1 VSQWRA
7 ICSEDFGMTDGTQ
20 DSWLRIRDL
29 LETQVPQE
37 EVEGF
42 IDTLQPSELLHA
54 VFHLTQDEQRT
65 LLAMI
70 SAERA
75 AEIVEELP
83 ESHAANLMELM
94 PAAEAAPIVGE
105 MASDDRVDV
114 LSELPEAETAAILEQ
129 LDEEDADEIR
139 RLSSYAP
146 DTAGGLMM
154 TEFASYPMA
163 ATIRDVLDDLTGREG
178 EYEFLT
184 VHYVYVVVKRHKLK
198 GVIRIR
204 DLVFTDWDRPIGSIA
219 TPASTVHADATLEEL
234 SEFFEEH
241 DFAAVPVVDDRQNLL
256 GIVRRRSVLE
266 AVREKSEADRLKA
279 AGIVSGEEIRS
290 MPTFV
295 RSRRR
300 LSWLSVNILLNILAA
315 SVIALYEDT
324 LSAVIA
330 LAVFLPIVSDMSGCS
345 GNQAVAVSMREL
357 TLGAA
362 SPRDVVRVWGK
373 ELSVGLVNGLAL
385 GALLGVA
392 AWLWKGN
399 LLLSIVVA
407 LALSI
412 NTVVAV
418 SIGGTVPLLLKRFG
432 VDPAVGSGPLLT
444 TITDMC
450 GFFLVLSLASLA
462 LPGLT

>member
-1 VSQWRA
+1 MVTNTS
-7 ICSEDFGMTDGTQ
+7 
-20 DSWLRIRDL
+20 DSWARLHDL
-29 LETQVPQE
+29 LEARVPGR
-37 EVEGF
+37 EVEDF
-42 IDTLQPSELLHA
+42 LDSLPASELLHD
-54 VFHLTQDEQRT
+54 VLHLTQDEQRK
-65 LLAMI
+65 LLALI

-75 AEIVEELP
+75 ADIVEELP
-83 ESHAANLMELM
+83 ESHVANLMELM
-94 PAAEAAPIVGE
+94 PVAEVAPIVEE

-114 LSELPEAETAAILEQ
+114 LAELSAAETAAILEQ
-129 LDEEDADEIR
+129 LDEEDAEEIR
-139 RLSSYAP
+139 RLSSFAA

-154 TEFASYPMA
+154 TEFAAYPMA
-163 ATIRDVLDDLTGREG
+163 ATIRDVLSDLTGREG

-184 VHYVYVVVKRHKLK
+184 VHYVYVVVKRHRLK

-204 DLVFTDWDRPIGSIA
+204 DLVFADWDQPIGSVA
-219 TPASTVHADATLEEL
+219 AAAMTVRPETSLTDLAS
-234 SEFFEEH
+234 FFDEN
-241 DFAAVPVVDDRQNLL
+241 DFAAVPVVDERNNLL

-266 AVREKSEADRLKA
+266 AVTEKSEADRLKA
-279 AGIVSGEEIRS
+279 AGIVSGDELRS
-290 MPTFV
+290 MPTMI

-300 LSWLSVNILLNILAA
+300 LSWLSVNILLNIVAA

-362 SPRDVVRVWGK
+362 SPRDVVRVWSK
-373 ELSVGLVNGLAL
+373 ELSVGLINGLAL
-385 GALLGVA
+385 GTLLGFA

-399 LLLSIVVA
+399 LVLSFVVA
-407 LALSI
+407 LALGI

-418 SIGGTVPLLLKRFG
+418 SIGGTVPLVLKRLG
-432 VDPAVGSGPLLT
+432 IDPAVGSGPLLT
-444 TITDMC
+444 TITDLC

-462 LPGLT
+462 LPRLV